1 MNQKQLLLAGI
12 VSAILYIIAIEYL
25 IEVPMLG
32 FFLAW
37 VGWLFP
43 VAFFYGVWEEGNKE
57 NKK

>member
-37 VGWLFP
+37 VGWLVP